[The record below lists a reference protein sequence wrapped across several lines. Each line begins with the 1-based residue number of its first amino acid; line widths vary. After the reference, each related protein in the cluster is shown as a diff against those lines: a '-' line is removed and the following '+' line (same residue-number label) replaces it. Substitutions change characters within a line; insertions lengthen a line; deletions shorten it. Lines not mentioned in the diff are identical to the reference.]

1 MSAIDQIIKPTN
13 KKPSK
18 QNIRPC
24 DPSQLVDVHLPPAV
38 PLQSFSQKLLAAC
51 SALYSR
57 NSRESNSPSPTL
69 PPVRPLRVLE
79 PRPVSPD
86 DGNEFRAEVESL
98 GAAQAEHEHEH
109 QISDTLYDQ
118 EKLTDSQSKLEVG
131 AGELD
136 DPKGKTEAAER
147 REMEEWDR
155 TVWERWFADE
165 ERRRTVEREGER
177 YRPRMRKGRQLPT
190 IREQIEDG
198 PIGDVDKGDDT
209 YADVD
214 SIDILEALSQSR
226 PSSSHGLLTDA
237 LSSTDAKTP
246 GPQPAVQSSSSRP
259 PSLNGDL
266 ITTAYHQTIQ
276 KNGITA
282 ICADSNQSEIARIP
296 LTEPRVTTCRDSVG
310 TSLFRA
316 GTDREDIEYDNEV
329 SGTVLKLRGGG
340 DRADRRKSDR
350 FADNERVPRVMW
362 YFAGGTGPPPT
373 GKQLRERKAKREAY
387 VQRKREGEEA
397 KKAGKEAARELKK
410 AGVKIEGEGN
420 GRRDASFGGWG
431 KIFGQKKKSKTRG
444 NEENKDKEGEKPE
457 DDDAG
462 SQGA

>member
-1 MSAIDQIIKPTN
+1 MSAIDQIIKPSN

-18 QNIRPC
+18 QSIRPC

-38 PLQSFSQKLLAAC
+38 PLQTFSQKLLAAC

-57 NSRESNSPSPTL
+57 KSRELDSPSPTL
-69 PPVRPLRVLE
+69 PPVRALRVLE

-98 GAAQAEHEHEH
+98 GTAQAEHEH

-118 EKLTDSQSKLEVG
+118 EKLTDSQSQLEIG

-136 DPKGKTEAAER
+136 GPKGKTEAEER

-155 TVWERWFADE
+155 TVWERWFAEE
-165 ERRRTVEREGER
+165 ERRRTFEREGER

-198 PIGDVDKGDDT
+198 PIGDIDEGDDT

-246 GPQPAVQSSSSRP
+246 GPQPGTRELHVFPPVPTHLQNSLSSRP
-259 PSLNGDL
+259 EQLLSPSFPQRRS
-266 ITTAYHQTIQ
+266 YHNSLPPDHP
-276 KNGITA
+276 KEWHH
-282 ICADSNQSEIARIP
+282 CHLCRLKSERACKDPTHR
-296 LTEPRVTTCRDSVG
+296 
-310 TSLFRA
+310 TSC
-316 GTDREDIEYDNEV
+316 DY
-329 SGTVLKLRGGG
+329 
-340 DRADRRKSDR
+340 
-350 FADNERVPRVMW
+350 VPR
-362 YFAGGTGPPPT
+362 
-373 GKQLRERKAKREAY
+373 
-387 VQRKREGEEA
+387 QRG
-397 KKAGKEAARELKK
+397 
-410 AGVKIEGEGN
+410 
-420 GRRDASFGGWG
+420 D
-431 KIFGQKKKSKTRG
+431 
-444 NEENKDKEGEKPE
+444 
-457 DDDAG
+457 
-462 SQGA
+462 